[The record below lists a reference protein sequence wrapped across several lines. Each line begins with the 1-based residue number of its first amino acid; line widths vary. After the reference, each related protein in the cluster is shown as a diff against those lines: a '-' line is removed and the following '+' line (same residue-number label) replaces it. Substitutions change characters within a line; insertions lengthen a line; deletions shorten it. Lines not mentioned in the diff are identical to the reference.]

1 MHWNSGN
8 LFSEEEK
15 SRTIQ
20 EQVEFGLKRI
30 TTMCDILNGRNN
42 QQKQSIDLNESITNI
57 HNMFAVQLGL
67 SSLDLKTIPKIF
79 AKKDLIEILLTN
91 LYKNAIE
98 ASDKSAQIRV
108 KTDYQKTD
116 GKILFQFSD
125 KGKGMP
131 KEVAEKLFTQS
142 MSTKKGGSGVG
153 MSLIKNIINE
163 LDGTIEVKSAI
174 GTGTTFTL
182 HLSPTIKKVS

>member
-1 MHWNSGN
+1 
-8 LFSEEEK
+8 
-15 SRTIQ
+15 
-20 EQVEFGLKRI
+20 
-30 TTMCDILNGRNN
+30 MCDILNGRNN
-42 QQKQSIDLNESITNI
+42 QQKQSIDLNESITNT

-98 ASDKSAQIRV
+98 ASDKSAQIKV
-108 KTDYQKTD
+108 KTDYKKTE

-131 KEVAEKLFTQS
+131 KEVTEKLFTQS
-142 MSTKKGGSGVG
+142 MTTKKGGSGVG

-163 LDGTIEVKSAI
+163 LDGTIDVKSTVGI
-174 GTGTTFTL
+174 GTTFTF
-182 HLSPTIKKVS
+182 HLSPAIKKAN